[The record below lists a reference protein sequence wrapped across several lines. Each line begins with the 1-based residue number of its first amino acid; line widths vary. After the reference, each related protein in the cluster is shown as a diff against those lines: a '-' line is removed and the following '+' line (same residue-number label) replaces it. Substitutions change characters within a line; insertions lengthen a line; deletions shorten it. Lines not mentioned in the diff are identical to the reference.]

1 MTTTKQEFLV
11 DEEYYGCGSLSLSGG
26 TQGDREP
33 ATKMRLHIELVHL
46 VKIFRVQ
53 TVAFAGLVCHATE
66 QDRAVLVGDHA
77 EARPR
82 LRRHAGFLHSFPLHL
97 ISADQ
102 DLLHAIRGDLIMQF
116 EELAR

>member
-1 MTTTKQEFLV
+1 MTTTRQEFLV
-11 DEEYYGCGSLSLSGG
+11 DEESYGCGSLSLSGG

-46 VKIFRVQ
+46 VKIFRIQ

-66 QDRAVLVGDHA
+66 QDRAILVGDHA

-82 LRRHAGFLHSFPLHL
+82 VRGHAGFLYSFPLQM

-102 DLLHAIRGDLIMQF
+102 NLLHAIRSDLFMQL
-116 EELAR
+116 EELAL